1 MQNDSHRLNTLLPPK
16 KYTYMIC
23 IRKQNINV
31 SKQYQNNRSK
41 SKFRQ
46 GKTCDNEE
54 QQKNVRYQ
62 RDSTVT
68 LSHNNTISCKLP
80 DNCKVHCLVDS
91 GCSFSIISKNTIRCS
106 TYLSQITPTEV
117 NPVKITIADG
127 SSIRIDKSFTFDL
140 CLGSTQISMTAYIV
154 ETIDLFSLLIG
165 VNTLREIE
173 GVIDIKGRCLK
184 FRKPKNKNFKTMY
197 TTTLEPYQTKHVRI
211 FGKMPPNMK
220 NAECTLKSTKFS
232 NKFVPSLSLHKL
244 NKGQTTLIMRNP
256 SNKRIK
262 IHKNACVATI
272 DLSCTLGNVDK
283 IAHLEN
289 GSKHT
294 IMFAH
299 EVVTDTPDMSD
310 FDIFD
315 NVHLLNPKDVVTL
328 RDLTIDDEL
337 ERYCHFVTD
346 MTQGRHTVSKTMLSH
361 CDDCKTRVKV
371 GKSSPSCKHHA
382 YKESKQERHELAHRK
397 RKLYPFLEKND
408 PRLFL
413 YDEEIL
419 FNDINLNSET
429 FCLPHELK
437 PVLRNIILKNK
448 EAFSLHGETGNA
460 DHTV

>member
-1 MQNDSHRLNTLLPPK
+1 M
-16 KYTYMIC
+16 
-23 IRKQNINV
+23 
-31 SKQYQNNRSK
+31 
-41 SKFRQ
+41 
-46 GKTCDNEE
+46 
-54 QQKNVRYQ
+54 
-62 RDSTVT
+62 
-68 LSHNNTISCKLP
+68 
-80 DNCKVHCLVDS
+80 
-91 GCSFSIISKNTIRCS
+91 
-106 TYLSQITPTEV
+106 
-117 NPVKITIADG
+117 
-127 SSIRIDKSFTFDL
+127 
-140 CLGSTQISMTAYIV
+140 
-154 ETIDLFSLLIG
+154 
-165 VNTLREIE
+165 NTLREIE
-173 GVIDIKGRCLK
+173 SVIDIKGRCLK

-197 TTTLEPYQTKHVRI
+197 ATTLEPYQTKHVHI
-211 FGKMPPNMK
+211 FGKMPPYMK

-346 MTQGRHTVSKTMLSH
+346 MTQGRHTVSNTHTMLSH

-429 FCLPHELK
+429 SCLPHELK
-437 PVLRNIILKNK
+437 PVLRDIILKNK

-460 DHTV
+460 DHTVKFRIKPDARPKYIRPYVASEEDKRIIDKEVRKLELMKIIAPGTAQHVSPLLLVDKKGTNEKRICVNLRYCNKNLLPNPCHIQIH